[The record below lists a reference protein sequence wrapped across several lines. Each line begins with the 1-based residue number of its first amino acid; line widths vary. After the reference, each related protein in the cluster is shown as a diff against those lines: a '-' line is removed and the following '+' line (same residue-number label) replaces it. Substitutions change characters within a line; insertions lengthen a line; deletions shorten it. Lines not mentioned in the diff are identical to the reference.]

1 MAPVLSFIHVV
12 IVHINVHHPSY
23 TNYYRACPDWRP
35 GLHHLPI
42 PQTVY
47 MPGPLHHCQI
57 ILFVTGRGCSP
68 RSIHPLG
75 GTATANCAPLF
86 KELPCSSE
94 RQPELV
100 LVNAPES
107 ECLHRRGK
115 PSHFHWHLTSSNCC
129 RLIYQGLKKKKHSGE
144 TVGWP
149 ASTASIKARV
159 LWKPEDS
166 ESTGHPLTTQRV
178 TYAKN

>member
-129 RLIYQGLKKKKHSGE
+129 RLIYQGLKKKNILEKQLDDQLPQQVLKPVSFE
-144 TVGWP
+144 
-149 ASTASIKARV
+149 SQKIQKA
-159 LWKPEDS
+159 
-166 ESTGHPLTTQRV
+166 QV
-178 TYAKN
+178 TLLLHRG

>member
-68 RSIHPLG
+68 RSIHTHSGARQLQTVHLCLKSFHVPLKDNQNWCSLMPQSQNACTEG
-75 GTATANCAPLF
+75 ESQVTSTDIWPRPTAA
-86 KELPCSSE
+86 
-94 RQPELV
+94 
-100 LVNAPES
+100 
-107 ECLHRRGK
+107 
-115 PSHFHWHLTSSNCC
+115 
-129 RLIYQGLKKKKHSGE
+129 GLSTKVWKKKHSGE